1 MSSALARSAEYD
13 KRSMHADYDAAEED
27 AFYSSRTSLL
37 RAVRIGRGVCVTI
50 RRHVYRRRLSTAP
63 CSSRVLLPCV
73 ERDLVLFG
81 HHRPMY
87 ICWPMVAR
95 RVVILT
101 ESGFGCR
108 QPSRPFYGTCSPSRE
123 LYMPAVVYHLHAGC
137 ACDNICASTR
147 GLRYGIHMGNPVFY
161 FFKFLYRTD

>member
-1 MSSALARSAEYD
+1 MLES
-13 KRSMHADYDAAEED
+13 
-27 AFYSSRTSLL
+27 
-37 RAVRIGRGVCVTI
+37 CVTAVC
-50 RRHVYRRRLSTAP
+50 RARPRVVWPSPPDVYMLADGS
-63 CSSRVLLPCV
+63 
-73 ERDLVLFG
+73 
-81 HHRPMY
+81 H
-87 ICWPMVAR
+87 R
-95 RVVILT
+95 RVG
-101 ESGFGCR
+101 SR